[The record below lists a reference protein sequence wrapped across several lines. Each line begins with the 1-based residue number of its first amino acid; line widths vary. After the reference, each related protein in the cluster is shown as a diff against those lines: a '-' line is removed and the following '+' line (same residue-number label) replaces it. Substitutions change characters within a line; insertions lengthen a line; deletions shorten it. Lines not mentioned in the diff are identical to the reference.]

1 MRVGFPFLK
10 ALSLVGVVVL
20 LLAALAR
27 VGFLVNERQAYQ
39 SDAEASVRQSL
50 ADPQALLGP
59 LLVRQC
65 TEQWDVTSVK
75 DGERLV
81 RTQERR
87 FAVTAV
93 PTRLAVSGDLKMDP
107 RYRGLFKVNTYAGKL
122 ALAADWA
129 EASALRPVASHTASR
144 VRCEAP
150 TLSLAMTDARGIR
163 SAALAVGG
171 AARKL
176 RPGSAHEAHPRGLH
190 AALDSGEWN
199 EAQHSVSPL
208 SLRLELDVVGTG
220 AWALVPAAG
229 QTEVALRTDWP
240 HPSFGGRFLPAERR
254 IEAQGFAATWRVSDL
269 AADTGAAL
277 ARGRNLCGDSGSEC
291 LDTLSVSFF
300 DPVNIYT
307 LSDRAIK
314 YGLLFIVL
322 TLAAVAL
329 MEVVAA
335 RAVHPVQ
342 YLLVGAA
349 LVLFFLLLLS
359 LSEHLAFAQAYG
371 IAAAGCV
378 VLLGWYG
385 MHMLGAWRRGLL
397 FGAGI
402 AALYGAMYAL
412 LQLEQTALVVGSLL
426 LFAALAS
433 IMIAT
438 RRVDWYALL
447 ARSTASV
454 RTDAKP
460 AAAA

>member
-1 MRVGFPFLK
+1 MRVGSVFLK
-10 ALSLVGVVVL
+10 TLSLVGVVVL
-20 LLAALAR
+20 LLVALAR
-27 VGFLVNERQAYQ
+27 VGFLVQERQSYQ
-39 SDAEASVRQSL
+39 HGAEAGVRQSL
-50 ADPQALLGP
+50 ADPQTLLGP

-81 RTQERR
+81 QTQERR
-87 FAVTAV
+87 FALNAV

-107 RYRGLFKVNTYAGKL
+107 RHRGLFKVNTYAGKL
-122 ALAADWA
+122 SIAADWA
-129 EASALRPVASHTASR
+129 EASTLRPAASHTASR
-144 VRCEAP
+144 LRCEAP
-150 TLSLAMTDARGIR
+150 TLSLALTDARGIR
-163 SAALAVGG
+163 SAALSVGG

-176 RPGSAHEAHPRGLH
+176 RPGSAHPAHPRGLH
-190 AALDSGEWN
+190 AALETAEWN
-199 EAQHSVSPL
+199 EAQQSVAPL

-220 AWALVPAAG
+220 HWALVPAAG
-229 QTEVALRTDWP
+229 QTEVALRADWP

-254 IEAQGFAATWRVSDL
+254 VESQGFAATWRVSEL

-277 ARGRNLCGDSGSEC
+277 ARGRNLCGDGGSEC
-291 LDTLSVSFF
+291 LDALSVHFF

-359 LSEHLAFAQAYG
+359 LSEHLAFAHAYA

-378 VLLGWYG
+378 LLLGWYA
-385 MHMLGAWRRGLL
+385 MHMLGAWRRGLV

-402 AALYGAMYAL
+402 GALYGAMYAL

-426 LFAALAS
+426 LFATLAS

-447 ARSTASV
+447 ARSAASV
-454 RTDAKP
+454 RADKP